1 MTDSNVASQADLNH
15 FYSKVSTTFESFE
28 RYFEDQIKLT
38 EARIEAIDKQIATLV
53 VGYAEQA
60 IFIDALMSQLENES
74 IDKQNAFKEKVQELR
89 KTMMSVLDYTSDVLE
104 DRITDLGGPLEDMAT
119 PNQN

>member
-28 RYFEDQIKLT
+28 RYFEDQIKLI

-104 DRITDLGGPLEDMAT
+104 DRITDLGGPLENMAT

>member
-15 FYSKVSTTFESFE
+15 FYSKISTTFESFE
-28 RYFEDQIKLT
+28 RYFEDQVKLI
-38 EARIEAIDKQIATLV
+38 EARLEAIDKQIATLV

-60 IFIDALMSQLENES
+60 IFIDALMSQLENEPT
-74 IDKQNAFKEKVQELR
+74 DKQDAFRAKVQELR

-104 DRITDLGGPLEDMAT
+104 DRATDIAGSMENMAT
-119 PNQN
+119 PNQA

>member
-28 RYFEDQIKLT
+28 RYFEGQVKLV
-38 EARIEAIDKQIATLV
+38 EARVEAIDKQIATLV

-60 IFIDALMSQLENES
+60 IFIDALMSQLEDES
-74 IDKQNAFKEKVQELR
+74 IDKQNAFKAKVQELR
-89 KTMMSVLDYTSDVLE
+89 KEMMSVLDYTSDVLE
-104 DRITDLGGPLEDMAT
+104 DRVTDLRESVEDMAT
-119 PNQN
+119 PNQT

>member
-28 RYFEDQIKLT
+28 RYFEGQVKLV
-38 EARIEAIDKQIATLV
+38 EARVEAIDKQIATLV

-60 IFIDALMSQLENES
+60 IFIDALMSQLEDES
-74 IDKQNAFKEKVQELR
+74 IDKQNAFKAKVQELR
-89 KTMMSVLDYTSDVLE
+89 KEMMSVLDYTSDVLE
-104 DRITDLGGPLEDMAT
+104 NRVTDLGESVEDMAT
-119 PNQN
+119 PNQT